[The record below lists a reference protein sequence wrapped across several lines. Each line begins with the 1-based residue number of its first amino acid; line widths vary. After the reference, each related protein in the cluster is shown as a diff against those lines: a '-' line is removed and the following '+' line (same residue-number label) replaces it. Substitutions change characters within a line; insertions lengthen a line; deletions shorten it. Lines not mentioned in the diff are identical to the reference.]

1 MAIGGEMKHMLTRS
15 KYKEIKRF
23 DHKQM
28 EGFAQSIYKSGYEKG
43 KAAAG
48 EQELKIQDIT
58 TALKSV
64 KGIGEK
70 KTNEI
75 ILSIIKLQEEKDVYK
90 NENI

>member
-1 MAIGGEMKHMLTRS
+1 MKYMLTRS

-23 DHKQM
+23 DHKQL
-28 EGFAQSIYKSGYEKG
+28 EGFAQSLYKSGYEKG
-43 KAAAG
+43 KVTAG

-58 TALKSV
+58 TILKSI

-75 ILSIIKLQEEKDVYK
+75 ILALIKLQEEK
-90 NENI
+90 ECL